1 MCFQGFGL
9 VRVFLSLM
17 HEVNVQGVHELRGR
31 RMGSTIHLDVH
42 IEVLSVSY
50 SLDIV

>member
-9 VRVFLSLM
+9 VHVLSLM